1 MHNLYINLADA
12 IPELLHFPMK
22 DHIFNRDV
30 SFVIIEQM
38 RKSTLTKKTKK
49 KLLKHT
55 EKFWII
61 KLETLKPKGLR
72 EKLNK

>member
-1 MHNLYINLADA
+1 
-12 IPELLHFPMK
+12 MK

-30 SFVIIEQM
+30 SFIIIDQM

-49 KLLKHT
+49 MLLKHT

-72 EKLNK
+72 EELNK